1 MKYLVFTTQETT
13 DGVENVSLSHNI
25 DEKDSRVSRVRNGWF
40 VANQGDFEPVVD
52 KKFRIHDEDK
62 TLINKLKNKKYGK

>member
-13 DGVENVSLSHNI
+13 DGVENISLSHNI

-40 VANQGDFEPVVD
+40 VAHKDEFEPVTD
-52 KKFRIHDEDK
+52 KKFKIHKDDEP
-62 TLINKLKNKKYGK
+62 LIKSLKNKKYEK